1 VEYHLVMAVEG
12 EMQGY
17 VFVEAERQLLTLVG
31 IDWGE
36 VYERWL
42 ARCAGYISRTD
53 DIVKI
58 RQR

>member
-1 VEYHLVMAVEG
+1 MAVEG

-17 VFVEAERQLLTLVG
+17 IFVEAERQLLTLVG

-42 ARCAGYISRTD
+42 TRCAGYISRND
-53 DIVKI
+53 DFVF
-58 RQR
+58 RER